1 MTNQHLMVYCTCPDR
16 DTATRIASALVERRQ
31 AACANIVPGLVSIYR
46 WEGAV
51 QQDGEE
57 LLLIKT
63 TADAYEAVEASIL
76 ELHPYEL
83 PEVIAVPLV
92 RGLAGYLAWVR
103 EETAGKAE

>member
-1 MTNQHLMVYCTCPDR
+1 MINSQKRESSTSEKVTTRRKSALTGKSLYRRCYNSRLPLNRGGRMTNQHLMVYCTCPDR

-63 TADAYEAVEASIL
+63 
-76 ELHPYEL
+76 
-83 PEVIAVPLV
+83 
-92 RGLAGYLAWVR
+92 
-103 EETAGKAE
+103 